1 MLPLGVML
9 PPELEAR
16 LAALSRP
23 EKAEIVAR
31 LAADLGGGWPGIEC
45 TPGVCGG
52 DACVVRTRVPVWTLA
67 AYRREGWSE
76 ARILEA
82 FPALRAADLV
92 HAWAYEAAH
101 GDEVAQAI
109 AANAAA

>member
-1 MLPLGVML
+1 MLPAD
-9 PPELEAR
+9 LEAR
-16 LAALSRP
+16 LVALSRP
-23 EKAEIVAR
+23 EKAEVVAR
-31 LAADLGGGWPGIEC
+31 LAADLTAAWPGVDR

-52 DACVVRTRVPVWTLA
+52 AACVVRTRIPVWTLV

-82 FPALRAADLV
+82 FPSLRAADLV

-101 GDEVAQAI
+101 GPELDDAI
-109 AANAAA
+109 RENDAA